1 MEYHS
6 MYIFLHFFELIS
18 LLQNARKHGENQI
31 EFFVLVFPA
40 VKFYFV
46 QFSYNSIY
54 IDIGQEV

>member
-1 MEYHS
+1 